1 MNEERI
7 RELASQYSELKAR
20 QETLLEELK
29 ELQQHMA
36 EVMLRII
43 DETRA

>member
-1 MNEERI
+1 MDEDRI
-7 RELASQYSELKAR
+7 RQLASQYSEMKAR

-29 ELQQHMA
+29 ELQQRMA